1 LIGTKTESQRRTPQT
16 PENPAFSLDAERI
29 EEEKSVARS
38 TFPRIDSYKL
48 TQHGLVTG
56 QKAPS
61 WMAFWQGCRSFLFD
75 PIFLLFP
82 EMTLNT
88 RHSLPRT
95 VSVGFVLAYFANSQG
110 CSGQGSSIRLPF
122 SVRCAAD
129 E

>member
-1 LIGTKTESQRRTPQT
+1 VPKTSQRKTKST

-75 PIFLLFP
+75 PIFFAFSSSGNDP
-82 EMTLNT
+82 EYLTFA
-88 RHSLPRT
+88 PAD
-95 VSVGFVLAYFANSQG
+95 GFRGL
-110 CSGQGSSIRLPF
+110 CSG
-122 SVRCAAD
+122 
-129 E
+129 

>member
-1 LIGTKTESQRRTPQT
+1 MGEM

-56 QKAPS
+56 QKAHS

-75 PIFLLFP
+75 PIFFAISGNDSEHRAIAP
-82 EMTLNT
+82 T
-88 RHSLPRT
+88 
-95 VSVGFVLAYFANSQG
+95 VGFRGL
-110 CSGQGSSIRLPF
+110 CSGLLCEFPGMFWSATLY
-122 SVRCAAD
+122 SVTLLGPLRGG
-129 E
+129 